1 MGQLTCGIAIPGVFE
16 KDGSYYKVI
25 KNKWH
30 KLSRIDEGE
39 RTLLRAIATLDPIRP
54 GTLAEL
60 MRMYQASGMDH
71 LKPATKVD
79 YEHILKRLAHHFG
92 DITVNTLRPNQVAHF
107 LETRRRAGRGAT
119 RANREFAVLSAVHDW
134 GMRQL
139 YVESNPCHGVRRNTE
154 KPRKTYVTD
163 EAFLEI
169 FNKANRA
176 FQDLIAVAY
185 LTGIRQTDL
194 IAMDRK
200 AHLTPR
206 GIEFIESKTGK
217 AHVQEWSDAVRY
229 FVRRAM
235 ERCPEA
241 DVVLTNT
248 YGHPWTVSG
257 IASQI
262 ARLKAPWCFKD
273 LRAKGQTDKKGS
285 LLGHGAQLEAVYRKV
300 IYTSPVR

>member
-1 MGQLTCGIAIPGVFE
+1 MGQLSCGIAIPGVFE

-25 KNKWH
+25 TNKWH
-30 KLSRIDEGE
+30 RLCRIDEG
-39 RTLLRAIATLDPIRP
+39 TNQLYRAIAALDPVRP

-71 LKPATKVD
+71 LKPATRHD
-79 YEHILKRLAHHFG
+79 YEHILRRLTHHFG
-92 DITVNTLRPNQVAHF
+92 TIQIGVLRSNQVAHF
-107 LETRRRAGRGAT
+107 LETRRRAGRGGI

-139 YVESNPCHGVRRNTE
+139 YVETNPCHGVRRNSE
-154 KPRKTYVTD
+154 RPRRVYVTN
-163 EAFLEI
+163 EAFLEV
-169 FNKANRA
+169 FNKSNQA
-176 FQDLIAVAY
+176 FQDLIGLAY

-194 IAMDRK
+194 IALDRD
-200 AHLTPR
+200 ANLTPH
-206 GIEFIESKTGK
+206 GIEFVESKTGK
-217 AHVQEWSDAVRY
+217 AHVQAWSDAVRF

-235 ERCPEA
+235 ERQP
-241 DVVLTNT
+241 DKSLVLTNT

-285 LLGHGAQLEAVYRKV
+285 LLGHGAQMEALYRKV